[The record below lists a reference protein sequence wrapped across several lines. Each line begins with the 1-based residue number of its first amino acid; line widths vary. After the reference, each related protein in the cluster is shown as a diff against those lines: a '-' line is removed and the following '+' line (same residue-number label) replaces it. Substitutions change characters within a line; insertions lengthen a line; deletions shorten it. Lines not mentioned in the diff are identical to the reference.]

1 MQQQK
6 LKNLVVCEIFAKR
19 YLLNDK
25 NQKIDFI
32 EAVPQDEQ
40 HKLRQRLKKLAITLF
55 QKVLREVGPK
65 QVHGITFDGL
75 TIMVAL
81 YHPID
86 THLTMVDFIEQFY
99 KTGLKAKNTLV
110 VFNDLSLTF
119 DNFRLICARRVN
131 IARMQVKTF
140 PEHWQRKTPPP
151 ELKEWNMWVGDKSI
165 SIRPD
170 PHMAQAIPFAND
182 LVTKDTTIWFQ
193 WNTEKPAIALTSSMG
208 FNVKDVII
216 SIQKI
221 IVTEYETQL
230 ELMDGDELGSID
242 TLYFN
247 PKTKH
252 VTIDVT
258 F

>member
-55 QKVLREVGPK
+55 QKVLREV
-65 QVHGITFDGL
+65 
-75 TIMVAL
+75 
-81 YHPID
+81 
-86 THLTMVDFIEQFY
+86 
-99 KTGLKAKNTLV
+99 
-110 VFNDLSLTF
+110 